1 MLNQGSLMKATLI
14 AGLVLVAAQVGTG
27 AQDSL
32 SAAKDLY
39 ASAAYED
46 ALSTLTR
53 LTEGGGAAPEIARQV
68 DEYRAFCLYALGRTS
83 EAESVA
89 ETMIRREPMMKL
101 DSPDVSPRLEVM
113 FSTVRKRLLPS
124 LIRER
129 FKTART
135 ALEQKNLKEAEP
147 QLVEAKL
154 MIADA
159 QKLAIKDEGL
169 ADLSVL
175 VDGFIQ
181 LVRSTADQR
190 QATSMADQRQAAA
203 QPAAGN
209 MPQESPAAPAPASQR
224 TDAAPAPAPRR
235 NEADPAPAPVS
246 AARVYTVDDVGVVPP
261 TVLNQR
267 MPAMTPDL
275 VRITKAMKTSAV
287 VEIVIDEKGDVVDA
301 TIIKSVNSSFDNIVL
316 GAARRWKYRPALKDG
331 VAVRYVKTII
341 LVP

>member
-1 MLNQGSLMKATLI
+1 MKATLI
-14 AGLVLVAAQVGTG
+14 AGLVLVAAQVGIG

-53 LTEGGGAAPEIARQV
+53 LTAGGGAAPDIARQV
-68 DEYRAFCLYALGRTS
+68 DEYRAFCLYALGRTD

-159 QKLAIKDEGL
+159 EKLAIKDEGL

-175 VDGFIQ
+175 VDGFLQ

-190 QATSMADQRQAAA
+190 QATSTADQRQATA

-209 MPQESPAAPAPASQR
+209 LPQESPAASAPASRRTEAAPAPPSQR
-224 TDAAPAPAPRR
+224 SEAAPAPAP
-235 NEADPAPAPVS
+235 AS

-261 TVLNQR
+261 AVINQR

-275 VRITKAMKTSAV
+275 VRITKATKTSAV
-287 VEIVIDEKGDVVDA
+287 VELVIDEKGDVVDA
-301 TIIKSVNSSFDNIVL
+301 TIIKSVNTSFDNIVL

-331 VAVRYVKTII
+331 VAVRYLKTLI

>member
-1 MLNQGSLMKATLI
+1 MKATLI
-14 AGLVLVAAQVGTG
+14 AGLVLVAAQVGLG

-32 SAAKDLY
+32 TAAKDLY

-53 LTEGGGAAPEIARQV
+53 LTESGGAAPDVVRQV

-89 ETMIRREPMMKL
+89 EAMIRRDPMMKL

-135 ALEQKNLKEAEP
+135 ALEQKNLSEAEP
-147 QLVEAKL
+147 QLAEAKL

-159 QKLAIKDEGL
+159 EKLAIKDEGL

-175 VDGFIQ
+175 VDGFLQ

-190 QATSMADQRQAAA
+190 QATVQAAA
-203 QPAAGN
+203 ADVA
-209 MPQESPAAPAPASQR
+209 QESPAVTAPAARR
-224 TDAAPAPAPRR
+224 TEAAPAAAPRR
-235 NEADPAPAPVS
+235 TETAPAPVPRRTGPAS
-246 AARVYTVDDVGVVPP
+246 APANASRVYTVDDVGVVPP
-261 TVLNQR
+261 TVINQR

-275 VRITKAMKTSAV
+275 VRITKAMNTSAV
-287 VEIVIDEKGDVVDA
+287 VEVVIDEKGDVADA
-301 TIIKSVNSSFDNIVL
+301 TIIKSVNTSFDSIVIT
-316 GAARRWKYRPALKDG
+316 AARRWKYRPALKDG
-331 VAVRYVKTII
+331 VAVRYVKTLI

>member
-1 MLNQGSLMKATLI
+1 
-14 AGLVLVAAQVGTG
+14 
-27 AQDSL
+27 
-32 SAAKDLY
+32 
-39 ASAAYED
+39 
-46 ALSTLTR
+46 
-53 LTEGGGAAPEIARQV
+53 
-68 DEYRAFCLYALGRTS
+68 
-83 EAESVA
+83 
-89 ETMIRREPMMKL
+89 MIRREPMMKL

-113 FSTVRKRLLPS
+113 FSTVRKRLLPT

-135 ALEQKNLKEAEP
+135 ALEQKKLAEAEP

-159 QKLAIKDEGL
+159 EKLAIQDEGL

-175 VDGFIQ
+175 VDGFLQ

-190 QATSMADQRQAAA
+190 QATA
-203 QPAAGN
+203 QPAGAN
-209 MPQESPAAPAPASQR
+209 VPQESAAATASAPTAPAPTAPAATAPASQR
-224 TDAAPAPAPRR
+224 T
-235 NEADPAPAPVS
+235 EPAPVPAS
-246 AARVYTVDDVGVVPP
+246 APRVYTVDDVGVLPP
-261 TVLNQR
+261 AVINQR

-301 TIIKSVNSSFDNIVL
+301 TIIKSVNQSFDNIVV

-331 VAVRYVKTII
+331 VAVRYVKTLI

>member
-1 MLNQGSLMKATLI
+1 MKATLI
-14 AGLVLVAAQVGTG
+14 AGLVLVAAQVGIG

-32 SAAKDLY
+32 TAAKDLY

-53 LTEGGGAAPEIARQV
+53 LTEVGGAAPEIARQV
-68 DEYRAFCLYALGRTS
+68 DEYRAFCLYALGRTG

-89 ETMIRREPMMKL
+89 EAMIRREPMMKL

-113 FSTVRKRLLPS
+113 FSTVRKRLLPT

-135 ALEQKNLKEAEP
+135 ALEQKNLTEAEP
-147 QLVEAKL
+147 KLVEAKL

-159 QKLAIKDEGL
+159 EKLAINDDGL

-175 VDGFIQ
+175 VDGFLQ

-190 QATSMADQRQAAA
+190 QATA
-203 QPAAGN
+203 QPAAAN
-209 MPQESPAAPAPASQR
+209 APQENPAATAAATTAPAATAPAGKEPAPRRTEPAPAPA
-224 TDAAPAPAPRR
+224 TATPATAT
-235 NEADPAPAPVS
+235 
-246 AARVYTVDDVGVVPP
+246 RVYTVDDVGVVPP
-261 TVLNQR
+261 TVVNQR

-301 TIIKSVNSSFDNIVL
+301 KTIKSVNTSFDNIVI

-331 VAVRYVKTII
+331 VAVRYVKTLI

>member
-1 MLNQGSLMKATLI
+1 MKATLV
-14 AGLVLVAAQVGTG
+14 AGLVLVAAQIGAG

-32 SAAKDLY
+32 TAAKDLY

-53 LTEGGGAAPEIARQV
+53 LTEGGGAAPDIARQV
-68 DEYRAFCLYALGRTS
+68 DEYRAFCLYALGRTG

-89 ETMIRREPMMKL
+89 ETMIRREPMLKL

-113 FSTVRKRLLPS
+113 FASVRKRLLPA

-135 ALEQKNLKEAEP
+135 ALEQKNLAEAEP

-159 QKLAIKDEGL
+159 EKLAIKDDGL

-175 VDGFIQ
+175 VDGFLQ

-190 QATSMADQRQAAA
+190 QASA
-203 QPAAGN
+203 QPAAAV
-209 MPQESPAAPAPASQR
+209 PAESAPGAAPAPQR
-224 TDAAPAPAPRR
+224 TEPASAPASAP
-235 NEADPAPAPVS
+235 
-246 AARVYTVDDVGVVPP
+246 RVYTADDIGVVPP
-261 TVLNQR
+261 AVINQR
-267 MPAMTPDL
+267 MPAMTTDL
-275 VRITKAMKTSAV
+275 VRITKAMNTSAV
-287 VEIVIDEKGDVVDA
+287 LEIVIDEKGDVVDA
-301 TIIKSVNSSFDNIVL
+301 NVIKSVNAAFDGIVV

-331 VAVRYVKTII
+331 VAVRYVKTVI

>member
-1 MLNQGSLMKATLI
+1 MLNQGRLMKATLI
-14 AGLVLVAAQVGTG
+14 AGLVLVATQVGVG

-32 SAAKDLY
+32 TAAKDLY

-53 LTEGGGAAPEIARQV
+53 LTEGGGAAPDIARQV
-68 DEYRAFCLYALGRTS
+68 DEYRAFCLYALGRTG

-89 ETMIRREPMMKL
+89 ETMIRRDPMMKL

-147 QLVEAKL
+147 QLAEAKL

-159 QKLAIKDEGL
+159 EKLSIKDEGL

-175 VDGFIQ
+175 VDGFLQ

-190 QATSMADQRQAAA
+190 QATAQQAAT
-203 QPAAGN
+203 N
-209 MPQESPAAPAPASQR
+209 VPQESPAVMGPATPATAPRR
-224 TDAAPAPAPRR
+224 TEAAPAPAPRR
-235 NEADPAPAPVS
+235 TESAPAPAS
-246 AARVYTVDDVGVVPP
+246 APRVYTVDDVGVVPP
-261 TVLNQR
+261 AVINQR

-275 VRITKAMKTSAV
+275 VRITKAMNTSAV
-287 VEIVIDEKGDVVDA
+287 VEVVIDEKGDVVDA
-301 TIIKSVNSSFDNIVL
+301 TIIKSVNTSFDNIVI

-331 VAVRYVKTII
+331 VAVRYVKTLI

>member
-1 MLNQGSLMKATLI
+1 MKATLI
-14 AGLVLVAAQVGTG
+14 AGLVLVAAQVGIG

-32 SAAKDLY
+32 TAAKDLY

-53 LTEGGGAAPEIARQV
+53 LTEGGGAAPDIARQV
-68 DEYRAFCLYALGRTS
+68 DEYRAFCLYALGRTG

-113 FSTVRKRLLPS
+113 FSTVRKRLLPT

-135 ALEQKNLKEAEP
+135 ALEQKKLAEAEP
-147 QLVEAKL
+147 QLAEAKL

-159 QKLAIKDEGL
+159 QKLAIQDEGL
-169 ADLSVL
+169 SDLSVL
-175 VDGFIQ
+175 VDGFLQ

-190 QATSMADQRQAAA
+190 QATA
-203 QPAAGN
+203 QPAPAN
-209 MPQESPAAPAPASQR
+209 VPQESPAATASAPTAPAATAPASRR
-224 TDAAPAPAPRR
+224 T
-235 NEADPAPAPVS
+235 EPAPVPAS
-246 AARVYTVDDVGVVPP
+246 APRVYTVDDVGVVPP
-261 TVLNQR
+261 AVVNQR

-275 VRITKAMKTSAV
+275 VRITKAMNTSAV

-301 TIIKSVNSSFDNIVL
+301 TIIKSVNQSFDNIVV
-316 GAARRWKYRPALKDG
+316 GAARRWKYRPAMKDG
-331 VAVRYVKTII
+331 VAVRYVKTLI

>member
-1 MLNQGSLMKATLI
+1 MKAMPIAATLI
-14 AGLVLVAAQVGTG
+14 AGLVLVAAQVGIG

-32 SAAKDLY
+32 TAAKDLY

-46 ALSTLTR
+46 ALSALTR
-53 LTEGGGAAPEIARQV
+53 LAEGGGAAPEIVRQV
-68 DEYRAFCLYALGRTS
+68 DEYRAFCLYALGRTD

-89 ETMIRREPMMKL
+89 EAMIRREPMMRL

-113 FSTVRKRLLPS
+113 FSTVRKRLLPT

-135 ALEQKNLKEAEP
+135 ALEQKNLAEAEP
-147 QLVEAKL
+147 QLAEAKL

-159 QKLAIKDEGL
+159 EKLAIKDDGL
-169 ADLSVL
+169 ADLGVL
-175 VDGFIQ
+175 VDGFLQ
-181 LVRSTADQR
+181 LVRSTAEQR
-190 QATSMADQRQAAA
+190 QAIA
-203 QPAAGN
+203 QPAAAN
-209 MPQESPAAPAPASQR
+209 IAPPAAANIPQETPAAPG
-224 TDAAPAPAPRR
+224 PAPRR
-235 NEADPAPAPVS
+235 TEPAPVPAS
-246 AARVYTVDDVGVVPP
+246 APRVYTVDDVGVVPP
-261 TVLNQR
+261 AVINQR

-287 VEIVIDEKGDVVDA
+287 VELVINEKGDVVDA
-301 TIIKSVNSSFDNIVL
+301 TVIKSVNTSFDNLVI

-331 VAVRYVKTII
+331 VAVRYVKTLI

>member
-1 MLNQGSLMKATLI
+1 MKATLI
-14 AGLVLVAAQVGTG
+14 AGLVLVATQVGVL

-32 SAAKDLY
+32 TAAKDLY

-53 LTEGGGAAPEIARQV
+53 LTEGGGAAPDIARQV
-68 DEYRAFCLYALGRTS
+68 DEYRAFCLYALGRTG

-89 ETMIRREPMMKL
+89 ETMIRRDPMMKL

-147 QLVEAKL
+147 QLAEAKL

-159 QKLAIKDEGL
+159 EKLAIKDDGL

-175 VDGFIQ
+175 VDGFLQ
-181 LVRSTADQR
+181 LVRSTADH
-190 QATSMADQRQAAA
+190 QATA
-203 QPAAGN
+203 QPAAAN
-209 MPQESPAAPAPASQR
+209 VPQESPAVIGTAAQATAPRR
-224 TDAAPAPAPRR
+224 TEAAPAPAPRR
-235 NEADPAPAPVS
+235 TESAPAPAS
-246 AARVYTVDDVGVVPP
+246 APRVYTVDDVGVVPP
-261 TVLNQR
+261 AVINQR

-275 VRITKAMKTSAV
+275 VRITKAMNTSAV
-287 VEIVIDEKGDVVDA
+287 VEVVIDEKGDVVDA
-301 TIIKSVNSSFDNIVL
+301 TIIKSVNTSFDNIVI

-331 VAVRYVKTII
+331 VAVRYVKTLI

>member
-1 MLNQGSLMKATLI
+1 MLNQGRFMKATLI
-14 AGLVLVAAQVGTG
+14 AGLVLVATQVGIG
-27 AQDSL
+27 AQDTL
-32 SAAKDLY
+32 TAAKDLY

-53 LTEGGGAAPEIARQV
+53 LTEGGGAAPDIARQV
-68 DEYRAFCLYALGRTS
+68 DEYRAFCLYALGRTD

-159 QKLAIKDEGL
+159 EKLAIKDEGL

-175 VDGFIQ
+175 VDGFLQ

-190 QATSMADQRQAAA
+190 QATA
-203 QPAAGN
+203 QPATAN
-209 MPQESPAAPAPASQR
+209 MPQESPAVTAPAATGPAPRR
-224 TDAAPAPAPRR
+224 TEAAPAPAPGRT
-235 NEADPAPAPVS
+235 EAAPAPAGAP
-246 AARVYTVDDVGVVPP
+246 RVYTVDDVGVVPP
-261 TVLNQR
+261 AVINQR

-275 VRITKAMKTSAV
+275 VRITKAMNTSAV

-301 TIIKSVNSSFDNIVL
+301 TIIKSVNTSFDNIVI

-331 VAVRYVKTII
+331 VAVRYVKTLI

>member
-1 MLNQGSLMKATLI
+1 MKATLI
-14 AGLVLVAAQVGTG
+14 AGLVLVAAQVGIG

-32 SAAKDLY
+32 TAAKDLY

-68 DEYRAFCLYALGRTS
+68 DEYRAFCLYALGRTG

-101 DSPDVSPRLEVM
+101 DAADVSPRLEVM

-129 FKTART
+129 FKTARM
-135 ALEQKNLKEAEP
+135 ALEQKKLSEAEP

-159 QKLAIKDEGL
+159 EKLGIKDDGL

-175 VDGFIQ
+175 VDGFLQ

-190 QATSMADQRQAAA
+190 QAAA
-203 QPAAGN
+203 QPAPKSAA
-209 MPQESPAAPAPASQR
+209 PVPPDAASAAVATRQPIEPPPPAAPATAPAR
-224 TDAAPAPAPRR
+224 TPAAAP
-235 NEADPAPAPVS
+235 
-246 AARVYTVDDVGVVPP
+246 RVYTVDDVGVTPP
-261 TVLNQR
+261 VVVNQR
-267 MPAMTPDL
+267 MPAMTTDL
-275 VRITKAMKTSAV
+275 VRITKAMNTSAV
-287 VEIVIDEKGDVVDA
+287 IEVVIDERGDVVEV
-301 TIIKSVNSSFDNIVL
+301 TVIKSVNASFDNIVA
-316 GAARRWKYRPALKDG
+316 GAARRWKYRPATKDG
-331 VAVRYVKTII
+331 VPVRYIKTLV

>member
-1 MLNQGSLMKATLI
+1 MKATLI
-14 AGLVLVAAQVGTG
+14 AGLVLVATQVGAG

-32 SAAKDLY
+32 TAAKDLY

-53 LTEGGGAAPEIARQV
+53 LTEGGGAAPDIARQV
-68 DEYRAFCLYALGRTS
+68 DEYRAFCLYALGRTG

-89 ETMIRREPMMKL
+89 ETMIRRDPMMKL

-147 QLVEAKL
+147 QLAEAKL

-159 QKLAIKDEGL
+159 EKLAIKDEGL

-175 VDGFIQ
+175 VDGFLQ

-190 QATSMADQRQAAA
+190 QATA
-203 QPAAGN
+203 QPAAAN
-209 MPQESPAAPAPASQR
+209 VPQESPAVTGPVAPANTPRR
-224 TDAAPAPAPRR
+224 TEAAPAPAPRR
-235 NEADPAPAPVS
+235 TESAPAPAS
-246 AARVYTVDDVGVVPP
+246 APRVYTVDDVGVVPP
-261 TVLNQR
+261 TVVNQR

-275 VRITKAMKTSAV
+275 VRITKAMNTSAV
-287 VEIVIDEKGDVVDA
+287 VEVVIDEKGDVVDA
-301 TIIKSVNSSFDNIVL
+301 TIIKSVNTSFDNIVIS
-316 GAARRWKYRPALKDG
+316 AARRWKYRPALKDG
-331 VAVRYVKTII
+331 VAVRYVKTLI

>member
-1 MLNQGSLMKATLI
+1 MKATLI
-14 AGLVLVAAQVGTG
+14 AALALVAAQVGLG

-32 SAAKDLY
+32 TAAKDLY

-53 LTEGGGAAPEIARQV
+53 LTEGGGAAPDVARQV
-68 DEYRAFCLYALGRTS
+68 DEYRAFCLYALGRTG

-89 ETMIRREPMMKL
+89 ETMIRRDPMMKL

-135 ALEQKNLKEAEP
+135 ALEQKNLSEAEP
-147 QLVEAKL
+147 QLAEAKL

-159 QKLAIKDEGL
+159 EKLAIKDEGL

-175 VDGFIQ
+175 VDGFLQ

-190 QATSMADQRQAAA
+190 QAASTAEQRPAPAAAEQRPAASTADLRQATA
-203 QPAAGN
+203 QPAA
-209 MPQESPAAPAPASQR
+209 
-224 TDAAPAPAPRR
+224 
-235 NEADPAPAPVS
+235 
-246 AARVYTVDDVGVVPP
+246 
-261 TVLNQR
+261 
-267 MPAMTPDL
+267 
-275 VRITKAMKTSAV
+275 
-287 VEIVIDEKGDVVDA
+287 
-301 TIIKSVNSSFDNIVL
+301 
-316 GAARRWKYRPALKDG
+316 
-331 VAVRYVKTII
+331 
-341 LVP
+341 

>member
-1 MLNQGSLMKATLI
+1 MLNQGRLMKATLI
-14 AGLVLVAAQVGTG
+14 AGLVLVATQIGIG
-27 AQDSL
+27 AQDL
-32 SAAKDLY
+32 LTAAKDLY

-53 LTEGGGAAPEIARQV
+53 LTEGGGAAPDIARQV
-68 DEYRAFCLYALGRTS
+68 DEYRAFCLYALGRTD

-129 FKTART
+129 FKAART
-135 ALEQKNLKEAEP
+135 ALEQKNLSEAEP
-147 QLVEAKL
+147 QLAEAKA

-159 QKLAIKDEGL
+159 EKLAIKDDGL

-175 VDGFIQ
+175 VDGFLQ

-190 QATSMADQRQAAA
+190 QATA
-203 QPAAGN
+203 QPAAAN
-209 MPQESPAAPAPASQR
+209 MPQESPAAPAAV
-224 TDAAPAPAPRR
+224 PRR
-235 NEADPAPAPVS
+235 TEPAPVPAS
-246 AARVYTVDDVGVVPP
+246 APRVYTVDDVGVVPP
-261 TVLNQR
+261 VVLNQR

-287 VEIVIDEKGDVVDA
+287 VELVIDEKGDVADA
-301 TIIKSVNSSFDNIVL
+301 TIIKSVNTSFDNLVI
-316 GAARRWKYRPALKDG
+316 GAAKRWKYRPALKDG
-331 VAVRYVKTII
+331 VAVRYVKTLI

>member
-1 MLNQGSLMKATLI
+1 MKATLI
-14 AGLVLVAAQVGTG
+14 AGLVLVVTQVGIG

-32 SAAKDLY
+32 TAAKDLY

-53 LTEGGGAAPEIARQV
+53 LTEGGGAAPDIARQV
-68 DEYRAFCLYALGRTS
+68 DEYRAFCLYALGRTG

-129 FKTART
+129 FKSART
-135 ALEQKNLKEAEP
+135 ALEQKNLLEAEP

-159 QKLAIKDEGL
+159 EKLAIKDEGL
-169 ADLSVL
+169 ADLGVL
-175 VDGFIQ
+175 VDGFLQ

-190 QATSMADQRQAAA
+190 QATA
-203 QPAAGN
+203 QPAATN
-209 MPQESPAAPAPASQR
+209 MPQESPAAS
-224 TDAAPAPAPRR
+224 APAPRR
-235 NEADPAPAPVS
+235 TEPAPAPAS
-246 AARVYTVDDVGVVPP
+246 APRVYTVDDVGVVPP
-261 TVLNQR
+261 AAINQR

-287 VEIVIDEKGDVVDA
+287 VELVIDEKGDVVDA
-301 TIIKSVNSSFDNIVL
+301 TIIKSINTSFDNIVI

-331 VAVRYVKTII
+331 VAVRYVKTLI

>member
-1 MLNQGSLMKATLI
+1 MKATLI
-14 AGLVLVAAQVGTG
+14 VGLVLVAAQVGLG

-32 SAAKDLY
+32 TAAKDLY

-53 LTEGGGAAPEIARQV
+53 LTEGGGAAPDLARQV
-68 DEYRAFCLYALGRTS
+68 DEYRAFCLYALGRTG

-89 ETMIRREPMMKL
+89 EAMIRRDPMMKL

-135 ALEQKNLKEAEP
+135 ALEQKNLSEAEP
-147 QLVEAKL
+147 QLAEAKL

-159 QKLAIKDEGL
+159 EKLAIKDDGL

-175 VDGFIQ
+175 VDGFLQ

-190 QATSMADQRQAAA
+190 EATA
-203 QPAAGN
+203 QPAAAT
-209 MPQESPAAPAPASQR
+209 MPQESPAVSAPASRR
-224 TDAAPAPAPRR
+224 TDAAPATAARRTESAPAPAPRR
-235 NEADPAPAPVS
+235 TEPASVPANPS
-246 AARVYTVDDVGVVPP
+246 RVYTVDDVGVVPP
-261 TVLNQR
+261 TVINQR

-275 VRITKAMKTSAV
+275 VRITKAMNTSAV
-287 VEIVIDEKGDVVDA
+287 VEVVIDEKGDVVDA
-301 TIIKSVNSSFDNIVL
+301 TIIKSVNTSFDSIVVT
-316 GAARRWKYRPALKDG
+316 AARRWKYRPALKDG
-331 VAVRYVKTII
+331 VAVRYVKTLI

>member
-1 MLNQGSLMKATLI
+1 MKATLI
-14 AGLVLVAAQVGTG
+14 AGLVLIAAQVGIG

-32 SAAKDLY
+32 TAAKDLY

-53 LTEGGGAAPEIARQV
+53 LTEGGGAAPDIARQV
-68 DEYRAFCLYALGRTS
+68 DEYRAFCLYALGRTG
-83 EAESVA
+83 EAESIA

-129 FKTART
+129 FKMART
-135 ALEQKNLKEAEP
+135 SLEQKNLSEAEP

-159 QKLAIKDEGL
+159 EKLSIKDDGL

-175 VDGFIQ
+175 VDGFLQ

-190 QATSMADQRQAAA
+190 QASA
-203 QPAAGN
+203 QPAVKG
-209 MPQESPAAPAPASQR
+209 PQESAAATAPTASAAPARPR
-224 TDAAPAPAPRR
+224 T
-235 NEADPAPAPVS
+235 EPAPAPV
-246 AARVYTVDDVGVVPP
+246 AASRVYTVDDVGVVPP
-261 TVLNQR
+261 AVINQR
-267 MPAMTPDL
+267 MPAMTTDL
-275 VRITKAMKTSAV
+275 VRITKAMNTSAV
-287 VEIVIDEKGDVVDA
+287 IEVTIDEKGDVVDA
-301 TIIKSVNSSFDNIVL
+301 TVIKSVNATFDSIVV

>member
-1 MLNQGSLMKATLI
+1 MKATLI
-14 AGLVLVAAQVGTG
+14 AGLVLVATQVGIG
-27 AQDSL
+27 GQDSL
-32 SAAKDLY
+32 TAAKDLY

-53 LTEGGGAAPEIARQV
+53 LTEGGGAAPDIARQV
-68 DEYRAFCLYALGRTS
+68 DEYRAFCLYALGRTG

-129 FKTART
+129 FKSART
-135 ALEQKNLKEAEP
+135 ALEQKNLSEAEP
-147 QLVEAKL
+147 QLAEAKL

-159 QKLAIKDEGL
+159 EKLAIKDEGL

-175 VDGFIQ
+175 VDGFLQ

-190 QATSMADQRQAAA
+190 QATA
-203 QPAAGN
+203 QPAATN
-209 MPQESPAAPAPASQR
+209 IPQESPAPS
-224 TDAAPAPAPRR
+224 APAPRR
-235 NEADPAPAPVS
+235 AEPPPVPASAP
-246 AARVYTVDDVGVVPP
+246 RVYTVDDVGVVPP
-261 TVLNQR
+261 AVINQR

-287 VEIVIDEKGDVVDA
+287 VELVIDEKGDVVDA
-301 TIIKSVNSSFDNIVL
+301 TIIKSVNTSFDNIVI
-316 GAARRWKYRPALKDG
+316 GAARKWKYRPALKDG
-331 VAVRYVKTII
+331 VAVRYVKTLI

>member
-1 MLNQGSLMKATLI
+1 MLNQGRLMKATFI
-14 AGLVLVAAQVGTG
+14 AGLVLVATQVGLG

-53 LTEGGGAAPEIARQV
+53 LTEGGGAAPDIARQV
-68 DEYRAFCLYALGRTS
+68 DEYRAFCLYALGRTD

-89 ETMIRREPMMKL
+89 ETMIRRDPMMKL
-101 DSPDVSPRLEVM
+101 DSPDVSPRLELM

-147 QLVEAKL
+147 QLAEAKL

-159 QKLAIKDEGL
+159 EKLAIKDEGL

-175 VDGFIQ
+175 VDGFLQ

-190 QATSMADQRQAAA
+190 QATA
-203 QPAAGN
+203 QPAAAN
-209 MPQESPAAPAPASQR
+209 IPQESPAVMAPAAPASGATPAPRRTEAAPAPAS
-224 TDAAPAPAPRR
+224 AP
-235 NEADPAPAPVS
+235 
-246 AARVYTVDDVGVVPP
+246 RVYTVDDVGVVPP
-261 TVLNQR
+261 TVINQR

-275 VRITKAMKTSAV
+275 VRITKAMNTSAV
-287 VEIVIDEKGDVVDA
+287 VEVVIDEKGDVVDA
-301 TIIKSVNSSFDNIVL
+301 TVIKSVNTSFDNIVI

-331 VAVRYVKTII
+331 VAVRYVKTLI

>member
-1 MLNQGSLMKATLI
+1 MLNQGRLMKATLI
-14 AGLVLVAAQVGTG
+14 AGLVLVAIQVGIG

-32 SAAKDLY
+32 TAAKDLY

-53 LTEGGGAAPEIARQV
+53 LTEGGGAAPDIVRQV

-83 EAESVA
+83 EAESIA

-135 ALEQKNLKEAEP
+135 ALEQKNLSEAEP
-147 QLVEAKL
+147 QLAEAKL

-159 QKLAIKDEGL
+159 EKLAINDEGL

-175 VDGFIQ
+175 VDGFLQ

-190 QATSMADQRQAAA
+190 QATA
-203 QPAAGN
+203 QPAAAN
-209 MPQESPAAPAPASQR
+209 VLQESPAP
-224 TDAAPAPAPRR
+224 PAPAPRR
-235 NEADPAPAPVS
+235 TEPAPAPAS
-246 AARVYTVDDVGVVPP
+246 PPRVYTVDDVGVIPP
-261 TVLNQR
+261 AVINQR

-275 VRITKAMKTSAV
+275 VRITKAMNTSAV

-301 TIIKSVNSSFDNIVL
+301 TIIKSVNTSFDNIII

-331 VAVRYVKTII
+331 VAVRYVKTLI

>member
-1 MLNQGSLMKATLI
+1 MKATLI
-14 AGLVLVAAQVGTG
+14 AGLVLVATPIGIG

-32 SAAKDLY
+32 TAAKDLY

-53 LTEGGGAAPEIARQV
+53 LTEGGGAAPDIARQV
-68 DEYRAFCLYALGRTS
+68 DEYRAFCLYALGRTG

-101 DSPDVSPRLEVM
+101 DSADVSPRLEVM
-113 FSTVRKRLLPS
+113 FASVRKRLLPV

-135 ALEQKNLKEAEP
+135 ALEQKNLAEAEP
-147 QLVEAKL
+147 QLMEAKL

-159 QKLAIKDEGL
+159 EKLAIKDDGL

-175 VDGFIQ
+175 VEGFLQ

-190 QATSMADQRQAAA
+190 QAAA
-203 QPAAGN
+203 QPAAI
-209 MPQESPAAPAPASQR
+209 SPPHETAAPADTRPRAETAPAPAG
-224 TDAAPAPAPRR
+224 AP
-235 NEADPAPAPVS
+235 
-246 AARVYTVDDVGVVPP
+246 RVYTVDDAGVVPP
-261 TVLNQR
+261 VAINQR
-267 MPAMTPDL
+267 MPAMTTDL
-275 VRITKAMKTSAV
+275 VRITKAMNTSAV
-287 VEIVIDEKGDVVDA
+287 LEVVIDEKGDVVDA
-301 TIIKSVNSSFDNIVL
+301 NVIKSVNASFDNIVV

-331 VAVRYVKTII
+331 VAVRYVKTLI

>member
-1 MLNQGSLMKATLI
+1 MKATLI
-14 AGLVLVAAQVGTG
+14 AGLVLVAAQVGIG

-32 SAAKDLY
+32 TAAKDLY

-53 LTEGGGAAPEIARQV
+53 LTEGGGAAPDIARQV
-68 DEYRAFCLYALGRTS
+68 DEYRAFCLYALGRTG

-135 ALEQKNLKEAEP
+135 ALEEKNLKEAEP

-175 VDGFIQ
+175 VDGFLQ

-190 QATSMADQRQAAA
+190 QALSTADQRQATA

-209 MPQESPAAPAPASQR
+209 MPQESPAAPAPASRR

-235 NEADPAPAPVS
+235 SEADPAPAPVS

-261 TVLNQR
+261 TVINQR

-275 VRITKAMKTSAV
+275 VRITKATKTSAV

-301 TIIKSVNSSFDNIVL
+301 TVIKSVNASFDSIVI

-331 VAVRYVKTII
+331 VPVRYVKTLI

>member
-1 MLNQGSLMKATLI
+1 MKATLI
-14 AGLVLVAAQVGTG
+14 AGLVLVAAQVGIG

-32 SAAKDLY
+32 TAAKDLY

-53 LTEGGGAAPEIARQV
+53 LTEVGGAAPEIARQV
-68 DEYRAFCLYALGRTS
+68 DEYRAFCLYALGRTG

-89 ETMIRREPMMKL
+89 EAMIRREPMMKL

-113 FSTVRKRLLPS
+113 FSTVRKRLLPT

-135 ALEQKNLKEAEP
+135 ALEQKKLAEAEP
-147 QLVEAKL
+147 QLAEAKL

-159 QKLAIKDEGL
+159 EKLAIQDEGL

-175 VDGFIQ
+175 VDGFLQ

-190 QATSMADQRQAAA
+190 QATA
-203 QPAAGN
+203 QPAGAN
-209 MPQESPAAPAPASQR
+209 VPKESAAATASPPTAPAP
-224 TDAAPAPAPRR
+224 TAPAATAPAATAPASRR
-235 NEADPAPAPVS
+235 TQPAPVPAS
-246 AARVYTVDDVGVVPP
+246 PPRVYTVDDVGVVPP

-275 VRITKAMKTSAV
+275 VRITKAMNTSAV

-301 TIIKSVNSSFDNIVL
+301 TIIKSVNQSFDNIVI

-331 VAVRYVKTII
+331 VAVRYVKTLI

>member
-1 MLNQGSLMKATLI
+1 MKATLI
-14 AGLVLVAAQVGTG
+14 AALALVAAQVGLG

-32 SAAKDLY
+32 TAAKDLY

-53 LTEGGGAAPEIARQV
+53 LTEGGGAAPDVARQV
-68 DEYRAFCLYALGRTS
+68 DEYRAFCLYALGRTG

-89 ETMIRREPMMKL
+89 ETMIRRDPMMKL

-135 ALEQKNLKEAEP
+135 ALEQKNLSEAEP
-147 QLVEAKL
+147 QLAEAKL

-159 QKLAIKDEGL
+159 EKLAIKDDGL

-175 VDGFIQ
+175 VDGFLQ

-190 QATSMADQRQAAA
+190 QATAQAAA
-203 QPAAGN
+203 ATV
-209 MPQESPAAPAPASQR
+209 PQESPAVMPPAPRRTEAAPAAAPRR
-224 TDAAPAPAPRR
+224 TEAVPAPAPRR
-235 NEADPAPAPVS
+235 TEPVSAPAS
-246 AARVYTVDDVGVVPP
+246 AARVYTVDDVGIVPP
-261 TVLNQR
+261 TVINQR

-275 VRITKAMKTSAV
+275 VRITKAMNTSAV

-301 TIIKSVNSSFDNIVL
+301 TIIKSVNTSFDSIVIT
-316 GAARRWKYRPALKDG
+316 AARRWKYRPALKDG
-331 VAVRYVKTII
+331 VAVRYVKTLI

>member
-1 MLNQGSLMKATLI
+1 MKATLI
-14 AGLVLVAAQVGTG
+14 AGLVLVATQVGVG

-32 SAAKDLY
+32 TAAKDLY

-53 LTEGGGAAPEIARQV
+53 LTEGGGAAPDIARQV
-68 DEYRAFCLYALGRTS
+68 DEYRAFCLYALGRTG

-89 ETMIRREPMMKL
+89 ETMIRRDPMMKL

-147 QLVEAKL
+147 QLAEAKL

-159 QKLAIKDEGL
+159 EKLAIKDEGL

-175 VDGFIQ
+175 VDGFLQ

-190 QATSMADQRQAAA
+190 QATA
-203 QPAAGN
+203 QPAAAN
-209 MPQESPAAPAPASQR
+209 VPQESPAVTGPVAPANTPRR
-224 TDAAPAPAPRR
+224 TEAAPAPAPRR
-235 NEADPAPAPVS
+235 TESAPAPAS
-246 AARVYTVDDVGVVPP
+246 APRVYTVDDVGVVPP
-261 TVLNQR
+261 TVVNQR

-275 VRITKAMKTSAV
+275 VRITKAMNTSAV
-287 VEIVIDEKGDVVDA
+287 VEVVIDEKGDVVDA
-301 TIIKSVNSSFDNIVL
+301 TIIKSVNTSFDNIVIS
-316 GAARRWKYRPALKDG
+316 AARRWKYRPALKDG
-331 VAVRYVKTII
+331 VAVRYVKTLI

>member
-1 MLNQGSLMKATLI
+1 MLNQGRFMKATLI
-14 AGLVLVAAQVGTG
+14 AGLVLVATQVGIG
-27 AQDSL
+27 AQDTL
-32 SAAKDLY
+32 TAAKDLY

-53 LTEGGGAAPEIARQV
+53 LTEGGGAAPDIARQV
-68 DEYRAFCLYALGRTS
+68 DEYRAFCLYALGRTD

-159 QKLAIKDEGL
+159 EKLAIKDEGL
-169 ADLSVL
+169 ADLGVL
-175 VDGFIQ
+175 VDGFLQ

-190 QATSMADQRQAAA
+190 QATA
-203 QPAAGN
+203 QPAAAN
-209 MPQESPAAPAPASQR
+209 IPQESPAVTAPAPRR
-224 TDAAPAPAPRR
+224 TEAAPAPAP
-235 NEADPAPAPVS
+235 AGAP
-246 AARVYTVDDVGVVPP
+246 RVYTVDDVGVVPP
-261 TVLNQR
+261 AVINQR

-275 VRITKAMKTSAV
+275 VRITKAMNTSAV

-301 TIIKSVNSSFDNIVL
+301 TIIKSVNTSFDNIVI

-331 VAVRYVKTII
+331 VAVRYVKTLI

>member
-1 MLNQGSLMKATLI
+1 
-14 AGLVLVAAQVGTG
+14 VLVATQVGIG

-32 SAAKDLY
+32 TAAKDLY

-53 LTEGGGAAPEIARQV
+53 LAEGGGAAPDIARQV
-68 DEYRAFCLYALGRTS
+68 DEYRAFCLYALGRTD

-89 ETMIRREPMMKL
+89 ETMIRRDPMMKL

-135 ALEQKNLKEAEP
+135 ALEEKNLKEAEP
-147 QLVEAKL
+147 KLAEAKL

-159 QKLAIKDEGL
+159 ERLAIKDEGL

-175 VDGFIQ
+175 VDGFLQ

-190 QATSMADQRQAAA
+190 QATA
-203 QPAAGN
+203 QPAAPN
-209 MPQESPAAPAPASQR
+209 MPQEAAVTAPAATAPAATPPAPRRPEAAPAPA
-224 TDAAPAPAPRR
+224 
-235 NEADPAPAPVS
+235 S

-261 TVLNQR
+261 AVVNQR

-275 VRITKAMKTSAV
+275 VRITKAMNTSAV
-287 VEIVIDEKGDVVDA
+287 VEVVIDEKGDVVDA
-301 TIIKSVNSSFDNIVL
+301 TIIKSVNTSFDNIVV

-331 VAVRYVKTII
+331 VAVRYVKTLI

>member
-1 MLNQGSLMKATLI
+1 MKATLI
-14 AGLVLVAAQVGTG
+14 AGLVLVAAQVGIG

-32 SAAKDLY
+32 TAAKDLY

-53 LTEGGGAAPEIARQV
+53 LTEVGGAAPEIARQV

-89 ETMIRREPMMKL
+89 EAMIRREPMMKL

-113 FSTVRKRLLPS
+113 FSTVRKRLLPT

-135 ALEQKNLKEAEP
+135 ALEQKKLAEAEP

-159 QKLAIKDEGL
+159 EKLAIQDGGL

-175 VDGFIQ
+175 VDGFLQ

-190 QATSMADQRQAAA
+190 QATA
-203 QPAAGN
+203 QPAAANG
-209 MPQESPAAPAPASQR
+209 PQESPAATASAPTAPAATAPAS
-224 TDAAPAPAPRR
+224 RR
-235 NEADPAPAPVS
+235 PEPAPVPAS
-246 AARVYTVDDVGVVPP
+246 APRVYTVDDVGVVPP
-261 TVLNQR
+261 AVINQR
-267 MPAMTPDL
+267 IPAMTPDL
-275 VRITKAMKTSAV
+275 VRITKAMNTSAV

-301 TIIKSVNSSFDNIVL
+301 TIIKSVNTSFDNIVI

-331 VAVRYVKTII
+331 VAVRYVKTLI

>member
-1 MLNQGSLMKATLI
+1 MKATLI
-14 AGLVLVAAQVGTG
+14 AGLVLVAAQVGIG

-32 SAAKDLY
+32 TAAKDLY

-46 ALSTLTR
+46 ALSALTR
-53 LTEGGGAAPEIARQV
+53 LTEVGGAAPEIARQV
-68 DEYRAFCLYALGRTS
+68 DEYRAFCLYALGRTG

-89 ETMIRREPMMKL
+89 EAMIRREPMMKL

-113 FSTVRKRLLPS
+113 FSTVRKRLLPT

-135 ALEQKNLKEAEP
+135 ALEQKKLAEAEP

-159 QKLAIKDEGL
+159 EKLAIQDEGL

-175 VDGFIQ
+175 VDGFLQ

-190 QATSMADQRQAAA
+190 QATA
-203 QPAAGN
+203 QPAGAN
-209 MPQESPAAPAPASQR
+209 VPQESDAATASAPAAPAP
-224 TDAAPAPAPRR
+224 TAPAPTAPASRR
-235 NEADPAPAPVS
+235 TEPAPVPAS
-246 AARVYTVDDVGVVPP
+246 APRVYTVDDVGVVPP
-261 TVLNQR
+261 AVISQR

-301 TIIKSVNSSFDNIVL
+301 TIIKSVNQSFDNIVI

-331 VAVRYVKTII
+331 VAVRYVKTLI

>member
-1 MLNQGSLMKATLI
+1 MLNQGRLMKATLI
-14 AGLVLVAAQVGTG
+14 AGLVLVATQVGVL

-32 SAAKDLY
+32 TAAKDLY

-53 LTEGGGAAPEIARQV
+53 LTEGGGAAPDIARQV
-68 DEYRAFCLYALGRTS
+68 DEYRAFCLYALGRTG

-89 ETMIRREPMMKL
+89 ETMIRRDPMMKL

-147 QLVEAKL
+147 QLAEAKL

-159 QKLAIKDEGL
+159 EKLAIKDDGL

-175 VDGFIQ
+175 VDGFLQ

-190 QATSMADQRQAAA
+190 QATA
-203 QPAAGN
+203 QPAAAN
-209 MPQESPAAPAPASQR
+209 VPQESPAVIGPAAQATAPRR
-224 TDAAPAPAPRR
+224 TEAAPAPAPRR
-235 NEADPAPAPVS
+235 TESAPAPAS
-246 AARVYTVDDVGVVPP
+246 APRVYTVDDVGVVPP
-261 TVLNQR
+261 AVINQR

-275 VRITKAMKTSAV
+275 VRITKAMNTSAV
-287 VEIVIDEKGDVVDA
+287 VEVVIDEKGDVVDA
-301 TIIKSVNSSFDNIVL
+301 TIIKSVNTSFDNIVI

-331 VAVRYVKTII
+331 VAVRYVKTLI